1 MARVIRADNRAPG
14 VIPAQVASAH
24 ERARAIVAD
33 AERRADELR
42 ARAERQGREV
52 AEAALAK
59 ELLRMAEALDREL
72 ATLRDGAI
80 EVALQAARRV
90 IGQELTERP
99 ELVREIVTALL
110 ARVRRARSVTVR
122 VHPDDQATLGP
133 ELAALRERSG
143 LDGTL
148 RFEVDAGLTRGGCVV
163 HSDVGS
169 LDARIE
175 TQLAALERALK
186 SAR

>member
-1 MARVIRADNRAPG
+1 MARVIRADNREPG
-14 VIPAQVASAH
+14 VIPAQVVSAH

-33 AERRADELR
+33 AEHRADALR
-42 ARAERQGREV
+42 ADAEREGRAV

-59 ELLRMAEALDREL
+59 ELLRMAEALDLERASLRE
-72 ATLRDGAI
+72 AAI
-80 EVALQAARRV
+80 EIALQAARRV
-90 IGQELTERP
+90 IGQALTERP
-99 ELVREIVTALL
+99 ELVRQSVTALL

-133 ELAALRERSG
+133 ELASLRERSG

-148 RFEVDAGLTRGGCVV
+148 RFESDASLTRGGCVV

>member
-14 VIPAQVASAH
+14 VIPAEVVSAH
-24 ERARAIVAD
+24 ERASAIVAGAEHRAEAQRVE
-33 AERRADELR
+33 AERAGHAL
-42 ARAERQGREV
+42 AQ
-52 AEAALAK
+52 AALAK
-59 ELLRMAEALDREL
+59 ELVHMADALERERAALRE
-72 ATLRDGAI
+72 GAI
-80 EVALQAARRV
+80 EIALQAARRV
-90 IGQELTERP
+90 IGQELVQRP
-99 ELVREIVTALL
+99 ELVRESVTTLL
-110 ARVRRARSVTVR
+110 GRVRRARSVTVR

-148 RFEVDAGLTRGGCVV
+148 RFESDAGLTRGGCVV

-175 TQLAALERALK
+175 TQLAALERAL
-186 SAR
+186 RNPR